1 MTLAKY
7 IRLSTA
13 DEDVKYGDKAE
24 SNSVSH
30 QRMLLDGYIER
41 HPEFSGCTVLE
52 FLDDGRS
59 GTNLDRPGLR
69 TLLEAARRREID
81 CVIVKDLSRFAR
93 DYLTSGHYL
102 EQVFPALG
110 IRFISVNDGYDS
122 NDFPY
127 GTAGNI
133 NNGLL
138 NLINEMYSR
147 DLSQK
152 SKAAKRFYAQKGQCI
167 SAYPVYGYLKSP
179 EDKRAWIPDLE
190 AAPVVQRVFSMYL
203 EGGTPTEI
211 ARRLNE
217 DGIPTPAQHKRAVGS
232 KRQLWNSERKE
243 NFWRATTIGKILR
256 DERYTGKLVAL
267 KTSRAE
273 VGNIHSAKPIEKNG
287 WIVIPGAFEAIISQE
302 AFDLAQ
308 ERYAQHKPRQ
318 KVGPMKRT
326 LFSRKLRCGHC
337 GAALERHEISQGIYY
352 ACDGRAWNGTDEC
365 KEIRIF
371 EADLIWTVLA
381 SIRFQ
386 AQLAKKKERQLDRQA
401 KNVQAAQNRVQS
413 VQQRIQQRI
422 AQLETQK
429 AETYLSY
436 DLGEISQAKYREHC
450 IKLGAAITEQKRR
463 LETLEQSDSNSTLST
478 DIANHGEIQGLAS
491 LSNLRTLDRDIVE
504 ELIHTIRVYSGN
516 RVEIAWNFN
525 EEHMKPL
532 TAEEGADYAGQ
543 R

>member
-30 QRMLLDGYIER
+30 QRMLLNSYIER
-41 HPEFSGCTVLE
+41 HPEFSGYTVLE

-59 GTNLDRPGLR
+59 GTNLDRPGMR
-69 TLLEAARRREID
+69 TLLESARRREID

-127 GTAGNI
+127 GTAGNL

-138 NLINEMYSR
+138 NLINEIYSR

-179 EDKRAWIPDLE
+179 EDKRAWIPDPE
-190 AAPVVQRVFSMYL
+190 AAPVVQRMFTLYL
-203 EGGTPTEI
+203 EGYGPERI
-211 ARRLNE
+211 AKLLNE
-217 DGIPTPAQHKRAVGS
+217 EGVPTPARHKRDLGS
-232 KRQLWNSERKE
+232 KRQLWNSERKN

-267 KTSRAE
+267 KTSRTE
-273 VGNIHSAKPIEKNG
+273 LGNIRSVKPIEEDD

-302 AFDLAQ
+302 TFVLAQ
-308 ERYAQHKPRQ
+308 ERYAQRKPRQ
-318 KVGPMKRT
+318 KTGPMKRT

-337 GAALERHEISQGIYY
+337 GAALERHEISQGVYY
-352 ACDGRAWNGTDEC
+352 ACDGRAWNGTADC
-365 KEIRIF
+365 KKIRIF
-371 EADLIWTVLA
+371 EAELIRTVLA

-386 AQLAKKKERQLDRQA
+386 AQLAKKKESQLDRQT
-401 KNVQAAQNRVQS
+401 KNIQTAQNRVQS
-413 VQQRIQQRI
+413 AQQRIQQRI

-429 AETYLSY
+429 AETFLSY
-436 DLGEISQAKYREHC
+436 DLGEISQAKYRERC

-463 LETLEQSDSNSTLST
+463 LETLEQSDSNSIPST
-478 DIANHGEIQGLAS
+478 DIAIHGEIQELTS
-491 LSNLRTLDRDIVE
+491 LSNLRTLDRDMVE

-516 RVEIAWNFN
+516 RVDIAWNFN
-525 EEHMKPL
+525 EEHMK
-532 TAEEGADYAGQ
+532 TFIAEEGSSYAE
-543 R
+543 

>member
-30 QRMLLDGYIER
+30 QRMLLNSYIER
-41 HPEFSGCTVLE
+41 HPEFSDCTVLE

-69 TLLEAARRREID
+69 TLLESARRREID

-110 IRFISVNDGYDS
+110 IRFISINDGYDS

-127 GTAGNI
+127 GTAGNL

-152 SKAAKRFYAQKGQCI
+152 SKAAKRLYAQRGQCI
-167 SAYPVYGYLKSP
+167 SAYPIYGYLKSP
-179 EDKRAWIPDLE
+179 EDKRTWIPDPE
-190 AAPVVQRVFSMYL
+190 AAPVVQRMFALYL
-203 EGGTPTEI
+203 EGNGPKKI
-211 ARRLNE
+211 AWLLNE
-217 DGIPTPAQHKRAVGS
+217 EGVPTPAQHKRAAGS
-232 KRQLWNSERKE
+232 RRQLWNSERTE
-243 NFWRATTIGKILR
+243 NHWGGTTISKILH
-256 DERYTGKLVAL
+256 DERYTGKLIAL
-267 KTSRAE
+267 KTTISE
-273 VGNIHSAKPIEKNG
+273 LGNIHSAKPVERDG
-287 WIVIPGAFEAIISQE
+287 WVVIPGAFEAIISQE
-302 AFDLAQ
+302 TFDLAQ
-308 ERYAQHKPRQ
+308 ARDVRPARKL
-318 KVGPMKRT
+318 GPMKRY
-326 LFSRKLRCGHC
+326 LFSRKLKCGYC
-337 GAALERHEISQGIYY
+337 GAALQRHEIMQGVYY
-352 ACDGRAWNGTDEC
+352 ACDGRAWSGTDDC
-365 KEIRIF
+365 KSIRLF
-371 EADLIWTVLA
+371 ESDLTQTVLA

-386 AQLAKKKERQLDRQA
+386 AQLAKKTGKRLDRQA
-401 KNVQAAQNRVQS
+401 KNIQTAQNRAQS

-436 DLGEISQAKYREHC
+436 DLGEISQAKYRERC
-450 IKLGAAITEQKRR
+450 IKLGATIAEQKQR
-463 LETLEQSDSNSTLST
+463 LETLEQADSNSPLSA
-478 DIANHGEIQGLAS
+478 DIASHGEIQELAS
-491 LSNLRTLDRDIVE
+491 LSNLRALDRDVVE

-516 RVEIAWNFN
+516 RVEIVWNFS
-525 EEHMKPL
+525 EEHMKSL
-532 TAEEGADYAGQ
+532 IAEEGTGHAG
-543 R
+543 

>member
-24 SNSVSH
+24 SNSVIH
-30 QRMLLDGYIER
+30 QRMLLDGYIKN
-41 HPEFSGCTVLE
+41 HPEFSDCTVLE

-59 GTNLDRPGLR
+59 GTNLDRPGMR
-69 TLLEAARRREID
+69 TLLEAARRRELD
-81 CVIVKDLSRFAR
+81 CIIVKDLSRFAR

-133 NNGLL
+133 TNGLL
-138 NLINEMYSR
+138 SLINEMYSR

-152 SKAAKRFYAQKGQCI
+152 SKAAKRFYAEKGQCI

-179 EDKRAWIPDLE
+179 EDKRTWIPDPE
-190 AAPVVQRVFSMYL
+190 AAPVVQRMFMMYV
-203 EGGTPTEI
+203 EGINPTGI

-217 DGIPTPAQHKRAVGS
+217 DGIPTPAQHKRAIGS
-232 KRQLWNSERKE
+232 KRQLWNSERTD
-243 NFWRATTIGKILR
+243 NFWRANTISKILR

-273 VGNIHSAKPIEKNG
+273 LGNIHSAKPLKEDD
-287 WIVIPGAFEAIISQE
+287 WIVIPDAFEAIISQE
-302 AFDLAQ
+302 TFDLAQ

-318 KVGPMKRT
+318 RTGPMQRT

-337 GAALERHEISQGIYY
+337 GAALKRHEISQGIYY
-352 ACDGRAWNGTDEC
+352 ACDGRAWNGTADC
-365 KEIRIF
+365 KEIRLF
-371 EADLIWTVLA
+371 ESNLTQAVLS

-386 AQLAKKKERQLDRQA
+386 AQLAKKKERQLDRQT
-401 KNVQAAQNRVQS
+401 KNIQTAQNRVQS

-436 DLGEISQAKYREHC
+436 DLEEISQAKYRERC

-463 LETLEQSDSNSTLST
+463 LEALEQAGSSSPLST
-478 DIANHGEIQGLAS
+478 DIASYGEIQGLAS
-491 LSNLRTLDRDIVE
+491 LSNLRTLDRGMVE

-525 EEHMKPL
+525 EEHMKPI
-532 TAEEGADYAGQ
+532 TVGAGADHAG
-543 R
+543 